1 VAANAAGEGFPA
13 GLNNVLTVGALL
25 SFAGAVLA
33 LWIVR
38 EHEIERQ
45 TVDAP
50 VELAQPPERKL
61 AAK

>member
-1 VAANAAGEGFPA
+1 
-13 GLNNVLTVGALL
+13 VLTVGALL

-33 LWIVR
+33 LWLVR